1 MDGGRIMILVRGLIL
16 VTVFAL
22 LAGIAGAVEPDEILD
37 NPVLEARAR
46 VISAEIR
53 CVVCQNESVDT
64 SNAGIAKDIRILIR
78 EKLVS
83 GSTDQEVIDFLV
95 ARYGDFVLL
104 RPPFK
109 PETYVLWIAPFA
121 IIGFGGVWI
130 GFMLVGLRR
139 KGRAQKPAPLSAAE
153 ERAVAQMVAAEKPTN
168 LSTEVDA

>member
-22 LAGIAGAVEPDEILD
+22 LAGIASAVEPDEILD

-83 GSTDQEVIDFLV
+83 GSTNQQVIDFLV

-109 PETYVLWIAPFA
+109 PETYALWIAPFA

-130 GFMLVGLRR
+130 GFMLVGLRK
-139 KGRAQKPAPLSAAE
+139 KGRTQKPTPLSAAE